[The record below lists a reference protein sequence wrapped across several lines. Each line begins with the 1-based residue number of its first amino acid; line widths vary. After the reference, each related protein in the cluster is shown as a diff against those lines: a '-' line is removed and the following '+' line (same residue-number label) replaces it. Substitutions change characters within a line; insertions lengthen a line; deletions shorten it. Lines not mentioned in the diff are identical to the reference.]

1 MSRWLKSLKPY
12 KGMLLGI
19 LVLLIVEVFCDLTL
33 PDITSKIIDTG
44 IQNSGVEHVV
54 PEKIVEKEYE
64 SAKIFMNNS
73 EKETWENSYTKDSDG
88 VYKINYTDK
97 KTLDNLDSTLSM
109 SLILDNQ
116 FSSLDKDSLT
126 KLLAQQG
133 SGLTPEQLGI
143 KEYPADIRPI
153 FEKMI
158 QSGQMSQN
166 DLEKMKTTMKDKLE
180 EAGGTSLQKSL
191 GLAYAKKQDAKAGID
206 LNQKQHAYLWKEG
219 GIMIVL
225 AGVLA
230 VAMILTSFLASKVG
244 AAVGRDLRG
253 GVYEKVMRFSNAEIE
268 KFSTAS
274 LITRTTNDI
283 QQIQQTTAIGLRMAL
298 YSPILAIGGIIRVVS
313 TGVGMGWVIAL
324 AVVAMLGI
332 MIGLMGLAMPKFK
345 IMQKLVDNINR
356 ISREILTGLPVIRA
370 FGSERREEK
379 RFEKANMDLYK
390 VQLFV
395 NRTMSFMMPIFMFI
409 MFGLSTLIIWLSAN
423 KINAG
428 TMQIGQMTAFMT
440 YALQI
445 VMSFIFLTI
454 LSVIV
459 PRAAVAAK
467 RADEVLLT
475 EPSIK
480 NADDAIEVKNPKGK
494 VEFKD
499 VSFSYPGS
507 DEEVLHNISFTA
519 DTGKVTAVI
528 GSTGSGKSTL
538 IQLIPRLYEVSSGS
552 VEFDGVD
559 VRNLELK
566 SLRQTIGYVPQK
578 SILFTGDI
586 ASNIA
591 YGKSEASPEEIEL
604 AADIAQAGEFI
615 SRKEDGYNS
624 PISQGG
630 TNVSGG
636 QKQRLSIARALAKNP
651 KLLIFDDSFSALD
664 LKTDRKLRK
673 ALDEKLG
680 NVTKIIVAQRVST
693 ILNADKII
701 VMDKG
706 SIVGQGNHEELLKT
720 CETYREIAESQ
731 MSKEELYG
739 KEV

>member
-19 LVLLIVEVFCDLTL
+19 LVLLIVEAFCDLTL

-298 YSPILAIGGIIRVVS
+298 YSPIFAIGGIIRVVS

-332 MIGLMGLAMPKFK
+332 MIALMGLAMPKFK

-395 NRTMSFMMPIFMFI
+395 NKTMSFMMPIFMFI

-423 KINAG
+423 RINAG

-459 PRAAVAAK
+459 PRSAVAAK
-467 RADEVLLT
+467 RVDEVLLT

-566 SLRQTIGYVPQK
+566 SLRQAIGYVPQK

-664 LKTDRKLRK
+664 LKTDRELRK

-680 NVTKIIVAQRVST
+680 NVT
-693 ILNADKII
+693 KII

>member
-19 LVLLIVEVFCDLTL
+19 LLLLIVEVFCDLTL
-33 PDITSKIIDTG
+33 PSITSKIIDTG

-64 SAKIFMNNS
+64 SAKIFMNDS
-73 EKETWENSYTKDSDG
+73 EKEIWENSYTKNSDG
-88 VYKINYTDK
+88 VYEINYKDK
-97 KTLDNLDSTLSM
+97 KTLDSLDATLSM
-109 SLILDNQ
+109 SLILDSQ
-116 FSSLDKDSLT
+116 FSSLDEDSLT
-126 KLLAQQG
+126 KLLAEQG

-143 KEYPADIRPI
+143 KEYPADIRPM
-153 FEKMI
+153 FENMI
-158 QSGQMSQN
+158 QSGKMSKS
-166 DLEKMKTTMKDKLE
+166 DLEEMKTTMKDKLE
-180 EAGGTSLQKSL
+180 EAGGASLQKSL
-191 GLAYAKKQDAKAGID
+191 GLAYAKKQDAAAGID

-219 GIMIVL
+219 GIMIAL
-225 AGVLA
+225 AGILA
-230 VAMILTSFLASKVG
+230 VAMILVSYLASKVG

-298 YSPILAIGGIIRVVS
+298 YSPILAIGGIIRGVS

-324 AVVAMLGI
+324 AVVGILGI

-390 VQLFV
+390 VQVFV

-423 KINAG
+423 RINAG

-445 VMSFIFLTI
+445 VMSFLFLTI
-454 LSVIV
+454 LAVIV
-459 PRAAVAAK
+459 PRSAVAAK
-467 RADEVLLT
+467 RVDEILVT
-475 EPSIK
+475 EPSIR
-480 NADDAIEVKNPKGK
+480 NADNAIEVKNPKGK

-519 DTGKVTAVI
+519 NTGQVTAVI
-528 GSTGSGKSTL
+528 GATGSGKSTL
-538 IQLIPRLYEVSSGS
+538 IQLIPRLYEISGGS
-552 VEFDGVD
+552 IEFDGVD
-559 VRNLELK
+559 IRNLELK
-566 SLRQTIGYVPQK
+566 SLRQAIGYVPQK

-586 ASNIA
+586 GSNIA
-591 YGKSEASPEEIEL
+591 YGKPDASQEEIEG
-604 AADIAQAGEFI
+604 AAEIAQASEFI
-615 SRKEDGYNS
+615 SRKEEGYNS
-624 PISQGG
+624 PISEGG

-664 LKTDRKLRK
+664 LKTDRKLRQ

-680 NVTKIIVAQRVST
+680 DVTKIIVAQRVST
-693 ILNADKII
+693 ILNADKIL

-706 SIVGQGNHEELLKT
+706 RIAGQGSHEELLRT

>member
-19 LVLLIVEVFCDLTL
+19 LLLLIVEVFCDLTL
-33 PDITSKIIDTG
+33 PSITSKIIDTG

-64 SAKIFMNNS
+64 SAKIFMNDS
-73 EKETWENSYTKDSDG
+73 EKEIWENSYTKNSDG
-88 VYKINYTDK
+88 VYEINYKDK
-97 KTLDNLDSTLSM
+97 KTLDSLDATLSM
-109 SLILDNQ
+109 SLILDSQ
-116 FSSLDKDSLT
+116 FSSLDEDSLT
-126 KLLAQQG
+126 KLLAEQG

-143 KEYPADIRPI
+143 KEYPADIRPM
-153 FEKMI
+153 FENMI
-158 QSGQMSQN
+158 QSGKMSKS
-166 DLEKMKTTMKDKLE
+166 DLEEMKTTMKDKLE
-180 EAGGTSLQKSL
+180 EAGGASLQKSL
-191 GLAYAKKQDAKAGID
+191 GLAYAKKQDAAAGID
-206 LNQKQHAYLWKEG
+206 LNQKQHAYIWKEG
-219 GIMIVL
+219 GIMIAL
-225 AGVLA
+225 AGILA
-230 VAMILTSFLASKVG
+230 VAMILVSYLASKVG

-324 AVVAMLGI
+324 AVVGILGI

-390 VQLFV
+390 VQVFV

-423 KINAG
+423 RINAG

-445 VMSFIFLTI
+445 VMSFLFLTI
-454 LSVIV
+454 LAVIV
-459 PRAAVAAK
+459 PRSAVAAK
-467 RADEVLLT
+467 RVDEILVT
-475 EPSIK
+475 EPSIR
-480 NADDAIEVKNPKGK
+480 NADNAIELKNSKGK

-519 DTGKVTAVI
+519 NTGQVTAVI
-528 GSTGSGKSTL
+528 GATGSGKSTL
-538 IQLIPRLYEVSSGS
+538 IQLIPRLYEISGGS
-552 VEFDGVD
+552 IEFDGVD
-559 VRNLELK
+559 IRNLELK
-566 SLRQTIGYVPQK
+566 SLRQAIGYVPQK

-586 ASNIA
+586 GSNIA
-591 YGKSEASPEEIEL
+591 YGKPDASQEEIEG
-604 AADIAQAGEFI
+604 AAEIAQASEFI
-615 SRKEDGYNS
+615 SRKEEGYNS
-624 PISQGG
+624 PISEGG

-664 LKTDRKLRK
+664 LKTDRKLRQ

-680 NVTKIIVAQRVST
+680 DVTKIIVAQRVST
-693 ILNADKII
+693 ILNADKIL

-706 SIVGQGNHEELLKT
+706 RIVGQGSHEELLRT